1 MKRKNNRIYKIDK
14 NGKKRRVFWIRG
26 LNVIW
31 YGSNATIILYEPCVR
46 FRGSTISM
54 GENSTAIF
62 KRSRTK
68 LKKMDL
74 YVNSENG
81 SLEIGEN
88 LLPNFHCR
96 INVYREPNLHVK
108 IGDNCMMGPN
118 VEISASDAHCIY
130 QTTDGKVINK
140 GKELGV
146 EVDVY
151 QSNIEGEIVE
161 KIQQARGVYDGIL
174 INAGGYTHTSV
185 VIRDAIAAVQIPTIE
200 VHMTNIHAREE
211 FRHTSLL
218 SGVCKAIVAG
228 FGEDSYILAL
238 EGLVK
243 II

>member
-1 MKRKNNRIYKIDK
+1 MSSDNKRILLI
-14 NGKKRRVFWIRG
+14 NGAN
-26 LNVIW
+26 LNMLGI
-31 YGSNATIILYEPCVR
+31 
-46 FRGSTISM
+46 
-54 GENSTAIF
+54 
-62 KRSRTK
+62 
-68 LKKMDL
+68 
-74 YVNSENG
+74 
-81 SLEIGEN
+81 
-88 LLPNFHCR
+88 
-96 INVYREPNLHVK
+96 REPDKYGGKSLK
-108 IGDNCMMGPN
+108 
-118 VEISASDAHCIY
+118 EIEDS
-130 QTTDGKVINK
+130 VIQR
-140 GKELGV
+140 GQELGV

-200 VHMTNIHAREE
+200 IHMTNIHAREE

-243 II
+243 TL